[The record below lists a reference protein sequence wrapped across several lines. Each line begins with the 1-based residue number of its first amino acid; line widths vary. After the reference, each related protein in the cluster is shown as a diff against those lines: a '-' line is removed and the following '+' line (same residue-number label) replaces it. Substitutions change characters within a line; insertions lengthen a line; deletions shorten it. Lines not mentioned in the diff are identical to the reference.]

1 MMQEVDM
8 HILPGM
14 HVHLRNSTGTIAALA
29 AGSDPSFSYVPFD
42 GSFGANRSL
51 PGYYALGDLAMRI
64 RCDELSWQCQFDS
77 SAKTAHMPQCALCI
91 CVCCSTV
98 DCKIDFHPYGTF

>member
-14 HVHLRNSTGTIAALA
+14 HVHLRKSTGTIAALA
-29 AGSDPSFSYVPFD
+29 AGSDPSFSYVPLD

-51 PGYYALGDLAMRI
+51 PGYYALGDLALRI
-64 RCDELSWQCQFDS
+64 RCDELS
-77 SAKTAHMPQCALCI
+77 
-91 CVCCSTV
+91 
-98 DCKIDFHPYGTF
+98 